1 VSISTDVNFSP
12 APEPGFSCG
21 KELSMSNSQATYQYA
36 DLLLKLYDLRR
47 EPVMREARS
56 FFVQFMPQSA
66 DEVLTVMRS
75 WGAKEGAY
83 LRQVSGYWDMVA
95 SLVNH
100 GALNETLVYENCGEM
115 YLIYAKLRPFLATI
129 REGMGSPEYLKNVEK
144 LVKASSDGRARV
156 EHMQGQFKEWAKRIE
171 EAAARAK

>member
-1 VSISTDVNFSP
+1 
-12 APEPGFSCG
+12 
-21 KELSMSNSQATYQYA
+21 MSNSQATYQDA

-47 EPVMREARS
+47 EAVMREARS
-56 FFVQFMPQSA
+56 YFVQFMPQSSE
-66 DEVLTVMRS
+66 EVLAIMRS

-115 YLIYAKLRPFLATI
+115 YLIYAKLKPFLAAI
-129 REGMGSPEYLKNVEK
+129 REGMGSPDYLKNVEK
-144 LVKASSDGRARV
+144 LVEASADGRTRV
-156 EHMQGQFKEWAKRIE
+156 ERMQGQFKEWAERIE
-171 EAAARAK
+171 QAAARAK

>member
-1 VSISTDVNFSP
+1 MT
-12 APEPGFSCG
+12 
-21 KELSMSNSQATYQYA
+21 NSQATYHDA
-36 DLLLKLYDLRR
+36 DLLPKLYDLRR

-66 DEVLTVMRS
+66 EEVLAIMRS

-115 YLIYAKLRPFLATI
+115 YLVYAKVKPFLATI
-129 REGMGSPEYLKNVEK
+129 RESMGSPDYLRNVEK
-144 LVKASSDGRARV
+144 LIEASADGRVRV
-156 EHMQGQFKEWAKRIE
+156 ERMQGQFKEWAKRIE
-171 EAAARAK
+171 DAAAKAK